1 MLHFSI
7 PRELG
12 ELAGLTPSSNGD
24 GGGFSFTFYTLQ
36 RSGHKKIRARKR
48 REKILDVLDL
58 LNPELDAHHAAMEV
72 LMLDALEG
80 VFPGVK
86 LPGPGYRYTMRVWYH
101 GSPSVNE
108 EAIRESGFLRPFVS
122 HPHSPPR
129 RCAVWCAHGP
139 LRMWRHVWGRTQA
152 TRWLED
158 PRLEAVTKVSA
169 SCSSER
175 VLFCGGSGQA
185 MGLEGARAKRARSGC
200 SSAAGAGVRWG
211 WRGRG

>member
-1 MLHFSI
+1 V
-7 PRELG
+7 
-12 ELAGLTPSSNGD
+12 
-24 GGGFSFTFYTLQ
+24 
-36 RSGHKKIRARKR
+36 RKR
-48 REKILDVLDL
+48 NEMILELLDR
-58 LNPELDAHHAAMEV
+58 LNPALDAHMAMAEKTIS
-72 LMLDALEG
+72 DLEPA
-80 VFPGVK
+80 FPGVQMPGAACRYK
-86 LPGPGYRYTMRVWYH
+86 LPVAYH

-108 EAIRESGFLRPFVS
+108 DAIRESGFLRPFVS

-139 LRMWRHVWGRTQA
+139 LRMWRHVWGRSQA
-152 TRWLED
+152 KRWLED
-158 PRLEAVTKVSA
+158 PQLAAVTKVSA

-200 SSAAGAGVRWG
+200 SSAAGAGERWG